1 MGFPEPEHFP
11 SRDALPVDAAARLE
25 HCAFTYGETYDSYLV
40 TEGDREYFFSTG
52 RRGVVGFKRSGRNV
66 QVIGGLLADP
76 DNQEELLHQFIEFV
90 RSRRWRLTFFG
101 VGRNSFKLYRSFG
114 FQITKLGEEP
124 IVVLDTT
131 DWKGQT
137 YEWLRRQEKGC
148 LKAGLTVREIFP
160 DAEGAAYVDRIA
172 PELEL
177 VSREHLQATL
187 HQREMKFF
195 VGQFEPHDLGRRRL
209 FVAETSSR
217 IECFVV
223 LNPCIEGSMWAIEIY
238 RKRSDAV
245 RGVIPFAMLQV
256 MRLLK
261 SEKVVYV
268 SLSMIPCLRSDSA
281 IGGDSWLLRKVS
293 HGIWRYFNALYD
305 VRGMYHFKSRFR
317 PHWRELYVAS
327 LPGLG
332 VTSIASMGFTW
343 GLFRVN
349 PLRLAASFWKDFF
362 DSSRKSLAEPPW
374 RPEQLIRELRR
385 RDATTIESS
394 LPNDCVAPEPEPI
407 DGIAR

>member
-1 MGFPEPEHFP
+1 MVFPEPEHFP
-11 SRDALPVDAAARLE
+11 SRDVLPADAAARLE

-52 RRGVVGFKRSGRNV
+52 RRGVVGFKCSGWNV
-66 QVIGGLLADP
+66 QVIGGLLAEPADR
-76 DNQEELLHQFIEFV
+76 EELLRQFIEFV

-101 VGRNSFKLYRSFG
+101 IGRNSFKLYRRFG

-124 IVVLDTT
+124 IVLLDETE
-131 DWKGQT
+131 WKGQT

-160 DAEGAAYVDRIA
+160 DAEGVTYVDSIA

-177 VSREHLQATL
+177 VSREHLQGTL

-195 VGQFEPHDLGRRRL
+195 VGQFEPHNLGRRRL
-209 FVAETSSR
+209 FVAETNSR

-223 LNPCIEGSMWAIEIY
+223 LNPCLEGSMWAIELF
-238 RKRSDAV
+238 RKRSDAA

-256 MRLLK
+256 MRQLK
-261 SEKVVYV
+261 SEQVAYV
-268 SLSMIPCLRSDSA
+268 SLSLVPWVRSHAAVS
-281 IGGDSWLLRKVS
+281 GDSFLMRFVS
-293 HGIWRYFNALYD
+293 HCMWRYFNALYD

-327 LPGLG
+327 SPRLNW
-332 VTSIASMGFTW
+332 TSIASIAFTW

-349 PLRLAASFWKDFF
+349 PLRLAKNWWQDFF

-374 RPEQLIRELRR
+374 RPEQLIRDLRR
-385 RDATTIESS
+385 RDRTVSESL
-394 LPNDCVAPEPEPI
+394 LPNECVALEAEPI
-407 DGIAR
+407 EGVRL